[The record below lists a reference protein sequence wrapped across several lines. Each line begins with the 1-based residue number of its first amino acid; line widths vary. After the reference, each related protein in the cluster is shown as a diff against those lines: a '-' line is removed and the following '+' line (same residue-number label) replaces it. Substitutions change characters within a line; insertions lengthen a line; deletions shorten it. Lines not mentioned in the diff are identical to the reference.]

1 MIVIDFDDILLYTYE
16 LLIKRPDILKIWD
29 LKELN
34 QVSQNIII
42 NIFTKGTSAE
52 KEEYSIFDNE
62 KDGVTLKN
70 DIKRLIQSGEVYIDV
85 CGIAGDYCV
94 LETIKGL
101 MDVIGNQYI
110 TILEPYVA
118 SIDGGEKLK
127 AFATEKLGIVPFS
140 TFEDDE
146 KPTDPLGLEVVR
158 YMEDSTLTSVS
169 WNFTA
174 FPSQTFKDQLGYA
187 LLDYCNDTSD
197 WDGVVSAFV
206 DGWKTEKEAS
216 AE

>member
-1 MIVIDFDDILLYTYE
+1 MKKILLIVDPQNDFITGTLPVSGAKERMMKLAEYIQKKGIEYNIVNVT
-16 LLIKRPDILKIWD
+16 LDSHPDNHSSFKENGGIWPKHCVMHTNGWGVPEYLD
-29 LKELN
+29 DALKELN
-34 QVSQNIII
+34 QVSQNVII
-42 NIFTKGTSAE
+42 NIFTKGTLAE

-101 MDVIGNQYI
+101 MGIIGNQYI

-127 AFATEKLGIVPFS
+127 TFAIENNINCIEP
-140 TFEDDE
+140 
-146 KPTDPLGLEVVR
+146 
-158 YMEDSTLTSVS
+158 
-169 WNFTA
+169 NF
-174 FPSQTFKDQLGYA
+174 K
-187 LLDYCNDTSD
+187 
-197 WDGVVSAFV
+197 
-206 DGWKTEKEAS
+206 
-216 AE
+216 

>member
-1 MIVIDFDDILLYTYE
+1 MKKILLIVDPQNDFITGALPVSGAKERMMKLAEYIQKKGIEYNIVNVTLDSHPE
-16 LLIKRPDILKIWD
+16 NHSSFKENGGIWPKHCVMHTNGWGVPEYLD
-29 LKELN
+29 DALKELN
-34 QVSQNIII
+34 QVSQNVII
-42 NIFTKGTSAE
+42 NIFTKGTLAE

-127 AFATEKLGIVPFS
+127 AFAIENNINCIEP
-140 TFEDDE
+140 
-146 KPTDPLGLEVVR
+146 
-158 YMEDSTLTSVS
+158 
-169 WNFTA
+169 NF
-174 FPSQTFKDQLGYA
+174 K
-187 LLDYCNDTSD
+187 
-197 WDGVVSAFV
+197 
-206 DGWKTEKEAS
+206 
-216 AE
+216 

>member
-1 MIVIDFDDILLYTYE
+1 MKKILLIVDPQNDFITGALPVSGAKERIMKLAEYIQKKGIEYNIVDVT
-16 LLIKRPDILKIWD
+16 LDSHPDNHSSFKENGGIWPKHCVMHTNGWGVPEYLD
-29 LKELN
+29 DALKELN

-42 NIFTKGTSAE
+42 NIFTKGTLAE

-127 AFATEKLGIVPFS
+127 AFAIENNINCIEP
-140 TFEDDE
+140 
-146 KPTDPLGLEVVR
+146 
-158 YMEDSTLTSVS
+158 
-169 WNFTA
+169 NF
-174 FPSQTFKDQLGYA
+174 K
-187 LLDYCNDTSD
+187 
-197 WDGVVSAFV
+197 
-206 DGWKTEKEAS
+206 
-216 AE
+216 

>member
-1 MIVIDFDDILLYTYE
+1 MKKILLIVDPQNDFITGALPVSGAKERMMKLAEYIQKKGIEYNIVNVT
-16 LLIKRPDILKIWD
+16 LDSHPDNHSSFKENGGIWPKHCVMHTNGWGVPEYLD
-29 LKELN
+29 DALKELN
-34 QVSQNIII
+34 QVSQNVII
-42 NIFTKGTSAE
+42 NIFTKGTLAE

-118 SIDGGEKLK
+118 SIDGGEKLR
-127 AFATEKLGIVPFS
+127 AFAIENNINCIEP
-140 TFEDDE
+140 
-146 KPTDPLGLEVVR
+146 
-158 YMEDSTLTSVS
+158 
-169 WNFTA
+169 NF
-174 FPSQTFKDQLGYA
+174 K
-187 LLDYCNDTSD
+187 
-197 WDGVVSAFV
+197 
-206 DGWKTEKEAS
+206 
-216 AE
+216 